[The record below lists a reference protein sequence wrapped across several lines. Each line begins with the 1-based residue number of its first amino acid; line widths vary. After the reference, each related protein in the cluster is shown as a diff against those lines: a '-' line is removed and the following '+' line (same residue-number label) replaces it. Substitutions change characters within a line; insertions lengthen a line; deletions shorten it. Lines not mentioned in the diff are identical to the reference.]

1 MRNRRWSG
9 ALLLILCAMLLSA
22 CSKQPKCS
30 GQTRS
35 DAAAAAET
43 TDALAVALTVVSG
56 RYSTGFFTS
65 DKLSVVSAAAADD
78 GAVYLWGRNFQNEV
92 ESNWLIRYNAD
103 GTSEEY
109 RLSLSK
115 DGYITSLDVS
125 AGEVYYLERVDAEDE
140 SAAWFLHTL
149 QAQETLDWADA
160 GNDLENL
167 IASGAL
173 AYLTD
178 GKTLYTCSLPEG
190 RVLQTA
196 NTETEITTLFYRTE
210 PSSLTAKIP
219 ATSTSWKQTA
229 RSLRKPERF
238 RFCFA
243 AASSCP
249 ARIQATIVWC
259 SGKRSCS
266 GGTSNKLPPRSCFP
280 LIPTAWFPTTSV
292 RLRVSETAPF
302 WARLGKA
309 GSCRIGCSGW
319 NRLRKR
325 QNREANEF

>member
-1 MRNRRWSG
+1 MRNRRWGG
-9 ALLLILCAMLLSA
+9 ALLLILCGILLSA
-22 CSKQPKCS
+22 CSKKPKCS

-43 TDALAVALTVVSG
+43 TDAPAIALTVASG

-109 RLSLSK
+109 RLSLSAG
-115 DGYITSLDVS
+115 GYITALDVS
-125 AGEVYYLERVDAEDE
+125 AGEVYYLERIDTEDG

-167 IASGAL
+167 IVSGAL

-190 RVLQTA
+190 RVLQAA
-196 NTETEITTLFYRTE
+196 NTETEIKTLFCRTDGTVVAYCE
-210 PSSLTAKIP
+210 DTGNLYELEAGGEVLTKTGTLPLLFRSGKLLPGTNSGYDCLVLGQAELFVEHR
-219 ATSTSWKQTA
+219 TSC
-229 RSLRKPERF
+229 RH
-238 RFCFA
+238 A
-243 AASSCP
+243 AAF
-249 ARIQATIVWC
+249 
-259 SGKRSCS
+259 
-266 GGTSNKLPPRSCFP
+266 L
-280 LIPTAWFPTTSV
+280 
-292 RLRVSETAPF
+292 
-302 WARLGKA
+302 
-309 GSCRIGCSGW
+309 
-319 NRLRKR
+319 
-325 QNREANEF
+325 